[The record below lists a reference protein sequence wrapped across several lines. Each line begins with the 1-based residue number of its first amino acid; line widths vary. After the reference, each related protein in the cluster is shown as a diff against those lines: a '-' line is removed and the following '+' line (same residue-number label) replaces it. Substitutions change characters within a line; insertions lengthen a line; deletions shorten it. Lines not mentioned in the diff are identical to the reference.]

1 MRSLREKLKA
11 VKVSEQLQ
19 NQVKVPSQLY
29 EKKYSIPLHELNGI
43 EKITIDE
50 IKECDPLFQGDSWDL
65 SQVLFLDTETT
76 GLSGGV
82 GTIAFEIGVGFFE
95 ENTLIIHQYVINNYS
110 QEINMLNKVA
120 EIINNHSI
128 LITYNGK
135 SFDYPLIE
143 SRFIMNK
150 IRLSPK
156 KLSHFDLLH
165 VCRRIY
171 KMRLGRCNLSTIEEF
186 VLGKKRIDDL
196 PGEMVP
202 QRFFEYMKTGE
213 LSIIQ
218 DVLEHNYDDVLSLA
232 LLTAHVCNEFR
243 HPEDI
248 KYDEDILQ
256 IGKTLLRGHHFEK
269 AKACF
274 HKVNTNRSIVDQARE
289 YLVFSAKKERNWR
302 QVCSFCQS
310 MIDHG
315 QGGTWPYLELAKY
328 NEHIEK
334 NYEEAEKMSMKALQI
349 ALNKISLFENSDK
362 KEIESIEHRILRIR
376 RKKEN
381 IDEHFRKFGRK

>member
-156 KLSHFDLLH
+156 KLSHF
-165 VCRRIY
+165 VF
-171 KMRLGRCNLSTIEEF
+171 S
-186 VLGKKRIDDL
+186 L
-196 PGEMVP
+196 P
-202 QRFFEYMKTGE
+202 
-213 LSIIQ
+213 S
-218 DVLEHNYDDVLSLA
+218 
-232 LLTAHVCNEFR
+232 
-243 HPEDI
+243 
-248 KYDEDILQ
+248 
-256 IGKTLLRGHHFEK
+256 HFEK
-269 AKACF
+269 LL
-274 HKVNTNRSIVDQARE
+274 
-289 YLVFSAKKERNWR
+289 Y
-302 QVCSFCQS
+302 
-310 MIDHG
+310 
-315 QGGTWPYLELAKY
+315 P
-328 NEHIEK
+328 
-334 NYEEAEKMSMKALQI
+334 
-349 ALNKISLFENSDK
+349 
-362 KEIESIEHRILRIR
+362 
-376 RKKEN
+376 
-381 IDEHFRKFGRK
+381 